1 MRVRAFAALSFPE
14 SAGLCLARAV
24 ERAFADPTVD
34 HPEAWMVDE
43 RTINLAFEGELGPAA
58 VEAYKR
64 LLGELLREASG
75 GEGHLDVDGAR
86 WEARVAASGVP
97 RPEQSGP
104 AEADPELSLPT
115 IKTKIRGA

>member
-1 MRVRAFAALSFPE
+1 MHVRGFAVLTFPE

-34 HPEAWMVDE
+34 HPEAWVIDE
-43 RTINLAFEGELGPAA
+43 RGIQLAFDGQLTRSGL
-58 VEAYKR
+58 EALKR
-64 LLGELLREASG
+64 LLSELMREASSA
-75 GEGHLDVDGAR
+75 EAYLDVDGDRWDAR
-86 WEARVAASGVP
+86 AATSGIP

-115 IKTKIRGA
+115 IRTKIVG

>member
-1 MRVRAFAALSFPE
+1 MI
-14 SAGLCLARAV
+14 
-24 ERAFADPTVD
+24 
-34 HPEAWMVDE
+34 DE
-43 RTINLAFEGELGPAA
+43 RTINLHFDGELGAA
-58 VEAYKR
+58 AIEAYKR

-75 GEGHLDVDGAR
+75 GEGYLDVDGAR
-86 WEARVAASGVP
+86 WDARVPASGVP